1 MTKLCALNNQ
11 QVNKEIKKEIN
22 TWSQMKTKTQQAQN
36 LWDAA
41 KTGLRGKFKVLQGYL
56 KKEEKYQ
63 IFLH

>member
-1 MTKLCALNNQ
+1 
-11 QVNKEIKKEIN
+11 
-22 TWSQMKTKTQQAQN
+22 MKTKTQQAQN